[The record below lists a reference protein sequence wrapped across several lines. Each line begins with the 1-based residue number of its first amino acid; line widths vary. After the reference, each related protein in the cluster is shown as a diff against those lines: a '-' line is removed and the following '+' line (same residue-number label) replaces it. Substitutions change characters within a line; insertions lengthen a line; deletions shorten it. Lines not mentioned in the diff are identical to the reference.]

1 MFDVLIFSE
10 YRAKGITNLIFSYLK
25 NFMKDNKK
33 LNCYTIVDNTNFK
46 SKNMVIKNGFLKIGY
61 FITIKFKDKRKIIVD
76 TWR

>member
-1 MFDVLIFSE
+1 
-10 YRAKGITNLIFSYLK
+10 
-25 NFMKDNKK
+25 MKDNKK